1 MQSQPGSSITIEA
14 GGTPGGSPAA
24 VGRRHRHGTRPQ
36 TPSPALP
43 LSIPIPSSVWA
54 LLAGAVCTT
63 SPGWGWLQAPGGG
76 RCCFSSGYLSGQ
88 RLRRPPGSAPRS
100 PGYLLPRSPAA
111 ALRLRGCCQ
120 QPAAA
125 AGNPSGGSREAT
137 RPFLYLCV
145 PPTTPVPISLPP
157 LPELEARGPPG
168 AGAARGVWWS
178 MGVEKGG
185 WEAFVG
191 VG

>member
-137 RPFLYLCV
+137 RPFLYLC
-145 PPTTPVPISLPP
+145 PPHNP
-157 LPELEARGPPG
+157 GPHPAAPAPG
-168 AGAARGVWWS
+168 AGGSRSPGGWCRPGRLVVD
-178 MGVEKGG
+178 GGGKRG